1 MNNETLAKLLLKGSD
16 PIAKTPDV
24 INDLYHMILNLEER
38 VEDLEMRLNEFEEGD
53 D

>member
-1 MNNETLAKLLLKGSD
+1 MHSEILLKESD
-16 PIAKTPDV
+16 LFIRTPEV
-24 INDLYHMILNLEER
+24 VNQLYQMILNLEDR